1 MLVVYT
7 KYDVVVIG
15 GGMGGMCAGAL
26 AAKAGYRTLVAEKR
40 DVIGGRFST
49 EEVDGFKLMTGAP
62 FIHQSGWVPKVC
74 KELGVEFDLSPCLEV
89 SYWVRGEEYKLPLQH
104 RMNAMFEICN
114 RIAANKAK
122 LMGNIVK
129 EIASQRIMKSIH
141 SAISDP
147 EKLGSTTIKEWLLRY
162 TDNEDLHGIFDAI
175 AVGMLMAHSYEI
187 PVYNFFH
194 FMATQKGFND
204 VDMSTYGN
212 LANMEKLADAVKGK
226 GDVWTNCSAKKVLV
240 NKGMVTSVVIEKDGK
255 EVEVSCK
262 AAISNIGIRE
272 TVQLSGEENFSE
284 DYLADMR
291 VKMRPTPITIIHI
304 ASEQPIC
311 MPGGEAGAMLV
322 ANARRIT
329 DAIPLT
335 NSCPQMAPKGQ
346 HLTWACAS
354 PPSTLFPID
363 PEEEERQCMKD
374 IDMVFPDWKK
384 KGGRI
389 LKLEVRNMDHD
400 LPEGRTWLGPAYN
413 MPKDTPVKNLYNV
426 GDAVCSPGI
435 GGTSGCAESAKRV
448 IEMIKKKVKPG

>member
-1 MLVVYT
+1 MVDVR
-7 KYDVVVIG
+7 YDVVAIG

-26 AAKAGYRTLVAEKR
+26 AAKEGYRPLVVEKR
-40 DVIGGRFST
+40 PMIGGRFST

-62 FIHQSGWVPKVC
+62 FIHQSGWVPKIC
-74 KELGVEFDLSPCLEV
+74 KEVGVELDRTPCLEV
-89 SYWVRGEEYKLPLQH
+89 FYWVKGEEYKLPLQH
-104 RMNAMFEICN
+104 RMNALFEICS

-129 EIASQRIMKSIH
+129 EVASQKIMASMRGAV
-141 SAISDP
+141 SEP

-162 TDNEDLHGIFDAI
+162 TDNEDVHGIFDAI
-175 AVGMLMAHSYEI
+175 SVGMLMAHSYEI

-204 VDMSTYGN
+204 VDLSTYGN
-212 LANMEKLADAVKGK
+212 LANMEKLAAVVKTR
-226 GDVWTNCSAKKVLV
+226 GDVWTNCSAKKILV
-240 NKGMVTSVVIEKDGK
+240 NRGMASSVVIEREGK
-255 EVEVSCK
+255 EIEIQCK
-262 AAISNIGIRE
+262 VAISNIGIRE
-272 TVQLSGEENFSE
+272 TVELVGEEHFTE

-291 VKMRPTPITIIHI
+291 VKMRPAPITIIHL
-304 ASEQPIC
+304 ASEQPLC
-311 MPGGEAGAMLV
+311 MAGGEPGAMLV

-335 NSCPQMAPKGQ
+335 NACPTMAPKGQ
-346 HLTWACAS
+346 HLTWACAT

-363 PEEEERQCMKD
+363 PEEEERQCLKD
-374 IDMVFPDWKK
+374 IDTVFPDWKK

-389 LKLEVRNMDHD
+389 LKMDIRNIDHD

-413 MPKDTPVKNLYNV
+413 MARETPIRNVFNV

-435 GGTSGCAESAKRV
+435 GGTSGCAEAAKRV
-448 IEMIKKKVKPG
+448 IETVKKQRLAK

>member
-1 MLVVYT
+1 MNEQ

-26 AAKAGYRTLVAEKR
+26 AVKEGYRALVVEKR
-40 DVIGGRFST
+40 PMIGGRFST
-49 EEVDGFKLMTGAP
+49 ENVEGFKLMTGAP

-74 KELGVEFDLSPCLEV
+74 KEVGVEFDRTPCLEV
-89 SYWVRGEEYKLPLQH
+89 FYWVKGMEYRLPLQH
-104 RMNAMFEICN
+104 RMNALFEICN
-114 RIAANKAK
+114 RVAANKAK

-129 EIASQRIMKSIH
+129 EIATQKIMTSIH
-141 SAISDP
+141 SAVSNP

-162 TDNEDLHGIFDAI
+162 TDNEDVHGIFDAI
-175 AVGMLMAHSYEI
+175 SVGMLMAHSYEI

-204 VDMSTYGN
+204 VDLSTYGN
-212 LANMEKLADAVKGK
+212 LANMEKLASVVKAK
-226 GDVWTNCSAKKVLV
+226 GDVWTNCPAKKIIV
-240 NKGMVTSVVIEKDGK
+240 NKGMATTVVIEKDGK
-255 EVEVSCK
+255 EVEIPCK
-262 AAISNIGIRE
+262 VAISNIGIRE
-272 TVQLSGEENFSE
+272 TVQVSGEENFTE

-291 VKMRPTPITIIHI
+291 VKMRPAPITVIHI
-304 ASEQPIC
+304 ASEQPLC
-311 MPGGEAGAMLV
+311 MAGGEAGAMLV

-335 NSCPQMAPKGQ
+335 NTCPTLAPKGQ
-346 HLTWACAS
+346 HLTWACAT

-374 IDMVFPDWKK
+374 IDMLFPDWKK
-384 KGGRI
+384 KSGRI
-389 LKLEVRNMDHD
+389 LKMEIRNIDHD

-413 MPKDTPVKNLYNV
+413 MARETPVKNLFNV

-435 GGTSGCAESAKRV
+435 GGTSGCAESARRV
-448 IEMIKKKVKPG
+448 IETVKKQRLIK